1 MAGCLN
7 FAKSHFAVPDSGPLG
22 VACSLSLESL
32 SHGLE
37 SLSFVFE
44 KTVFYIMSLVLAR
57 YLWLWEL
64 IYTAEWPFLSV
75 LFLS

>member
-7 FAKSHFAVPDSGPLG
+7 FSKSHFAVPDSG
-22 VACSLSLESL
+22 VACSLSLESS
-32 SHGLE
+32 SHGLRLE
-37 SLSFVFE
+37 PLSFVFE

-64 IYTAEWPFLSV
+64 IYTAERPFSSV